1 MNLAR
6 NIVAMVLVTG
16 SLWGCSMS
24 QSQDASKPVAL
35 AGSQWQVQE
44 IDGEPVAAD
53 SEVTIGFSE
62 EGRVFGN
69 SSCNRYQGGWH
80 AEDNLLELSRMA
92 ATRMACPDT
101 LMHQESRFLQLLGN
115 VQNYRFEPDGR
126 LVLETVEGVRITA
139 VPSVIGS
146 D

>member
-1 MNLAR
+1 MSLAK
-6 NIVAMVLVTG
+6 NIFAMVLVTG
-16 SLWGCSMS
+16 TLWGCSVS
-24 QSQDASKPVAL
+24 QEQEAGKQIAL

-44 IDGEPVAAD
+44 IDGQPVETD

-80 AEDNLLELSRMA
+80 AEDNLIELSRMA

-101 LMHQESRFLQLLGN
+101 LMHQETRFLQLLGN
-115 VQNYRFEPDGR
+115 VQNYRFERDGR
-126 LVLETVEGVRITA
+126 LVLETVEGTRIIA
-139 VPSVIGS
+139 VPSVIGPE
-146 D
+146 